1 MTNRE
6 GKLIMSTWKTMLLAG
21 AMAFTPMQAFAAPE
35 EAPEAEIVAAP
46 AVEGDEGHGM
56 NDEAMAAN
64 AKATKALKDM
74 ILAALDKAGGE
85 AYLEKQAETNPVAF
99 MTLIG
104 KVLPM
109 QVQGTGDKGEIV
121 HRVIREIVRP

>member
-1 MTNRE
+1 MVKQTSEKPRRV
-6 GKLIMSTWKTMLLAG
+6 GDG
-21 AMAFTPMQAFAAPE
+21 TPGPGR
-35 EAPEAEIVAAP
+35 PKGSV
-46 AVEGDEGHGM
+46 
-56 NDEAMAAN
+56 N
-64 AKATKALKDM
+64 KATKALKDM